1 MSYEYE
7 SARKLELVDIKD
19 VIIHMLSC
27 QIFSRAHTHTHTQ
40 EYTGK
45 VRYRKSIAG
54 SSAKVPCQVVLLLV
68 EEGAECRYSTK
79 IGAERDCVAQLNPQI
94 ITAPP

>member
-1 MSYEYE
+1 MSDEYE
-7 SARKLELVDIKD
+7 SARILELADIKD
-19 VIIHMLSC
+19 VIIHMPSC
-27 QIFSRAHTHTHTQ
+27 QIFSRTHTQTPTHSQ

-54 SSAKVPCQVVLLLV
+54 SSVKVPCQVVLLLV

-79 IGAERDCVAQLNPQI
+79 IGAEREGCAAQLNPQS
-94 ITAPP
+94 